1 MKNIIVYGCE
11 EGRHPTLELIS
22 REIATSFEEIGCN
35 VLYCPFNDSDKIQE
49 GYYKMQD
56 GEIDFSIGLN
66 NFPSGMLNDKGES
79 CYKNLDVP
87 YVSILLDAPYNPTIG
102 NILFN
107 CKNHFICVLYKSH
120 LSLIDELFPQKKFI
134 GKMFLPLAVMAG
146 GVDDDIFLGSDLMM
160 YGKVKDK
167 HTWKNRA
174 MSVIEV
180 LDILRS
186 V

>member
-1 MKNIIVYGCE
+1 
-11 EGRHPTLELIS
+11 
-22 REIATSFEEIGCN
+22 
-35 VLYCPFNDSDKIQE
+35 
-49 GYYKMQD
+49 
-56 GEIDFSIGLN
+56 
-66 NFPSGMLNDKGES
+66 MLNDKGES

-107 CKNHFICVLYKSH
+107 CKNHFICVLDKSH

-134 GKMFLPLAVMAG
+134 GKMFLPLAGMAG
-146 GVDDDIFLGSDLMM
+146 GVDDDIFLGRDLMM